1 MHRILVVDDETS
13 IATSLAASLSEELA
27 AGQFE
32 VSAAFSAADALR
44 RMEQRRTDIVISDI
58 QMPRMDG
65 LELGR
70 AVQARWPDC
79 RFIFLTG
86 HGEFRY
92 AQEALRAG
100 CVDYILKTEGDER
113 VLAVVRETARRLD
126 AERLDR
132 EQRVQEQRA
141 LEDLRRASAR
151 RYLADFA
158 RGRAPARQEASEQA
172 PEALPRIL
180 SHFGAEALSQG
191 RLFVAVLVTTSP
203 IEAVLSAAAAAFLPA
218 AVVLDFP
225 LDELSGVFLAAAPPV
240 SPTDPTLVRG
250 ILESVQDTIR
260 SGAQPFSF
268 ALDPEPVDLSAL
280 PARVARLE
288 ACLAGRS
295 EAAGA
300 AIVLGADPAGPL
312 SAGLDLVAQ
321 VNAYVDAHLAEDV
334 SLTRLAEAVS
344 LNPSYLSRLYL
355 QRAGIHLSERIASVR
370 LEQAKALLAEGRLK
384 VSEIAAAVGFWTPS
398 HFIRF
403 FKQRTG
409 VTPQA
414 FRST

>member
-13 IATSLAASLSEELA
+13 IATSLAASLSDVLA
-27 AGQFE
+27 ADQFE
-32 VSAAFSAADALR
+32 VNASFSAADALR
-44 RMEQRRTDIVISDI
+44 RMEQRRMDIVISDI

-65 LELGR
+65 LELSR

-132 EQRVQEQRA
+132 EERVREQRA

-158 RGRAPARQEASEQA
+158 RGLVRGREEASE
-172 PEALPRIL
+172 PLPRIL
-180 SHFGAEALSQG
+180 AHFGAEALSQG
-191 RLFVAVLVTTSP
+191 RLFVAVLSATSP
-203 IEAVLSAAAAAFLPA
+203 IEPVLSATAAAFPPA
-218 AVVLDFP
+218 AVALDFP
-225 LDELSGVFLAAAPPV
+225 LDDRSGVFLAAAPPV
-240 SPTDPTLVRG
+240 SPTDASLVRG
-250 ILESVQDTIR
+250 ILESVQDTVR

-268 ALDPEPVDLSAL
+268 ALDPDPAELAAL
-280 PARVARLE
+280 PARVARLQ
-288 ACLAGRS
+288 ACLTGRA

-300 AIVLGADPAGPL
+300 AIVVGPDPAHPA
-312 SAGLDLVAQ
+312 SQGLDLIAQ
-321 VNAYVDAHLAEDV
+321 VNAYIEAHLAEDV

-355 QRAGIHLSERIASVR
+355 QRAGIHLSDRIAAVR
-370 LEQAKALLAEGRLK
+370 LDQAKALLAEGRLK